1 MSPIL
6 VAYAGGAAA
15 HAAAASEQM
24 FPDAELLALPTFQAV
39 AKATISGEASF
50 GVLAIESSLAGPVV
64 ETHDLLHDA
73 PLSIVGETTIPIRHH
88 LVGRAE
94 IDLSDVRVVR
104 SHPMALE
111 QCRLL
116 LERMPDAQQIAAPT
130 TADAAQQVAEGGDP
144 TEVAIAS
151 DRAAGHYGLHVI
163 ESDVGDEPDTHTRFV
178 SLATYTRL
186 DGGGTNWRTAFSFV
200 TDHRAGALHS
210 AIEPFARHGV
220 DLVQL
225 VSRPLVRTSWRY
237 RFDAVL
243 AGHPLEGASREA
255 LLELRDRVVRLR
267 IFGSY
272 PSGPVS

>member
-1 MSPIL
+1 MSRIL

-15 HAAAASEQM
+15 HAAAASELL
-24 FPDAELLALPTFQAV
+24 FPDAELLPLPSFRAV
-39 AKATISGEASF
+39 ARATIAGEASF
-50 GVLAIESSLAGPVV
+50 GVLAIESSLAGPVA

-73 PLSIVGETTIPIRHH
+73 PLSIIGEATIPIRHY

-94 IDLSDVRVVR
+94 IDLNDVRIVR
-104 SHPMALE
+104 SHPSALE
-111 QCRLL
+111 QCRALL
-116 LERMPDAQQIAAPT
+116 DGMPNAQRIAAAT
-130 TADAAQQVAEGGDP
+130 TADAAQQAAESGDP

-151 DRAAGHYGLHVI
+151 DRAAGHFGLHVI
-163 ESDVGDEPDTHTRFV
+163 ASDVGDEPDLHTRFV
-178 SLATYTRL
+178 SLATYTRI
-186 DGGGTNWRTAFSFV
+186 DGGGTTWRTAFSFV

-243 AGHPLEGASREA
+243 AGHPLDGPSREA
-255 LLELRDRVVRLR
+255 LTELRDRVVRLR

-272 PSGPVS
+272 PAGPVS

>member
-1 MSPIL
+1 MSGIL

-15 HAAAASEQM
+15 HAAAASEQL
-24 FPDAELLALPTFQAV
+24 FPDAELLPLPSFQAV
-39 AKATISGEASF
+39 ARATIAGEASF

-94 IDLSDVRVVR
+94 IDLNDVRIVR
-104 SHPMALE
+104 SHPSALE

-116 LERMPDAQQIAAPT
+116 LDRMPNAQQIAAPT
-130 TADAAQQVAEGGDP
+130 TANAAEQVAAGGDP

-163 ESDVGDEPDTHTRFV
+163 ASDVGDEPDTHTRFV
-178 SLATYTRL
+178 SLATYTRI
-186 DGGGTNWRTAFSFV
+186 DGRGTSWRTAFSFV

-225 VSRPLVRTSWRY
+225 VSRPLPRTSWRY
-237 RFDAVL
+237 SFDAVL
-243 AGHPLEGASREA
+243 AGHPLDGATREA
-255 LLELRDRVVRLR
+255 LIELRDRVVRLR

-272 PSGPVS
+272 PAGPVS